1 MIGLG
6 TLINTATVL
15 VGGTVGI
22 AMGNKIP
29 DRVRTIVVQVI
40 GMLTIGLGLSD
51 LLKTHN
57 MVFPLLGMVFG
68 AVIGEV
74 LRIEDRLEGIGEIIR
89 KRFAKRQDP
98 GPFISGFVTASL
110 LFCIGPLTIL
120 GAIQDA
126 SGATI
131 GTNPTQLFSV
141 GSAGNYELTITDF
154 CGNSDSSLFL
164 ITEPPAIVFVGPQ
177 DLCTG
182 IDSEVLVSG
191 GLEPYVFAPSAPA
204 AFFVNAITNSVFGTA
219 GGTYDMT
226 VTDACN
232 QSGVVPFILTV
243 CDTEE
248 PNILLINADEYDNES
263 FIIKGLESFPN
274 SQLRIYNRWGGLMY
288 ESLNYSNDNPWNGTD
303 VEDGVYFW
311 IFNRSDGISREGY
324 VHVMHKKP

>member
-126 SGATI
+126 SGAT
-131 GTNPTQLFSV
+131 PQL
-141 GSAGNYELTITDF
+141 Y
-154 CGNSDSSLFL
+154 
-164 ITEPPAIVFVGPQ
+164 
-177 DLCTG
+177 
-182 IDSEVLVSG
+182 
-191 GLEPYVFAPSAPA
+191 
-204 AFFVNAITNSVFGTA
+204 
-219 GGTYDMT
+219 
-226 VTDACN
+226 
-232 QSGVVPFILTV
+232 
-243 CDTEE
+243 
-248 PNILLINADEYDNES
+248 
-263 FIIKGLESFPN
+263 IIKGTLDGFMSVIFGAIHGVGVLFSAVSVFIVQATLTLFGTSLDSLLNDRMRVELFAT
-274 SQLRIYNRWGGLMY
+274 GGLAVMAIGLNLL
-288 ESLNYSNDNPWNGTD
+288 EIKKIRLGSLLPGLIITPILVKLFADGT
-303 VEDGVYFW
+303 GLL
-311 IFNRSDGISREGY
+311 R
-324 VHVMHKKP
+324 

>member
-1 MIGLG
+1 VIGLG

-68 AVIGEV
+68 AVIGEI

-126 SGATI
+126 SGAT
-131 GTNPTQLFSV
+131 PQL
-141 GSAGNYELTITDF
+141 Y
-154 CGNSDSSLFL
+154 
-164 ITEPPAIVFVGPQ
+164 
-177 DLCTG
+177 
-182 IDSEVLVSG
+182 
-191 GLEPYVFAPSAPA
+191 
-204 AFFVNAITNSVFGTA
+204 
-219 GGTYDMT
+219 
-226 VTDACN
+226 
-232 QSGVVPFILTV
+232 
-243 CDTEE
+243 
-248 PNILLINADEYDNES
+248 
-263 FIIKGLESFPN
+263 IIKGTLDGFMSVIFGAIHGVGVLFSAVSVFIVQGTLTLFGTRLDSLLN
-274 SQLRIYNRWGGLMY
+274 DRMRIELFATGGLAVMAIGLNLL
-288 ESLNYSNDNPWNGTD
+288 EIKKIRLGSLLPGLIITPILVKLFADGT
-303 VEDGVYFW
+303 GLL
-311 IFNRSDGISREGY
+311 R
-324 VHVMHKKP
+324 

>member
-1 MIGLG
+1 VIGLG

-68 AVIGEV
+68 AVIGEI

-126 SGATI
+126 SGAT
-131 GTNPTQLFSV
+131 PQL
-141 GSAGNYELTITDF
+141 Y
-154 CGNSDSSLFL
+154 
-164 ITEPPAIVFVGPQ
+164 
-177 DLCTG
+177 
-182 IDSEVLVSG
+182 
-191 GLEPYVFAPSAPA
+191 
-204 AFFVNAITNSVFGTA
+204 
-219 GGTYDMT
+219 
-226 VTDACN
+226 
-232 QSGVVPFILTV
+232 
-243 CDTEE
+243 
-248 PNILLINADEYDNES
+248 
-263 FIIKGLESFPN
+263 IIKGTLDGFMSVIFGAIHGVGVLFSAVSVFIVQGTLTLFGTRLDSLLN
-274 SQLRIYNRWGGLMY
+274 DRMRIELFATGGLAVMAIGLNLL
-288 ESLNYSNDNPWNGTD
+288 EIKKIRLGSLLPGLIITPVLVKLFADGT
-303 VEDGVYFW
+303 GLL
-311 IFNRSDGISREGY
+311 R
-324 VHVMHKKP
+324 